1 MKFFKDLAE
10 LRALAKKKEDGAGV
24 LNTRGL
30 IKVFKVFGR
39 HYKKHWKTLTVAYS
53 SLLVAIGMQ
62 VFTPW
67 PLKLILDNVI
77 LRAPLPD
84 AVAFLQPLLTDQPK
98 LLLLL
103 LALAIVVITVAE
115 AYFSFINK
123 FWISSCGD
131 RMTAD
136 IRERVFAHFNRLS
149 LSFHETASTGNM
161 VYTMTSDVG
170 ELKSILI
177 DFPQDFT
184 QRVVTFGAYAALM
197 LALDWRLGLIALS
210 TAPLI
215 YLLTKYF
222 SAGMKKFMKRAR
234 KRAGEIATIIAENV
248 AAMAI
253 VQAYGREDSER
264 ARLIRSNQ
272 DDTTAQLQA
281 LRMHQ
286 TYSRLTDFLI
296 VLSTAGVLYWGGK
309 YAFNGDISPGTL
321 VVFVAY
327 MRDVMGSFEK
337 FSGLFLSLAKSQIAV
352 DRLLELA
359 ESEMVMQDEPDAVAT
374 PAFQG
379 RIEFKNVSFA
389 YKPGHEVLKNL
400 NFTVAPGDT
409 VALVGHSGAGKST
422 LISLLMRFYDPQQG
436 EILVDGENI
445 RRFTL
450 KSLRQQMTVLLQ
462 DAKLFR
468 QTVRENIAFGKA
480 GATDEEVVTAAKL
493 AEAHDFIAQ
502 MPEGYDALM
511 HEGGE
516 NLSGGQRQRINIA
529 RAVIRNTPI
538 VILDE
543 PTTGLDARAEAKI
556 NTAIH
561 RLTRGRTTFI
571 IAHKFAT
578 ILNADTIVVLEE
590 GQLAHQGTHEQL
602 LRQSPQYRELYEL
615 QFGWQQKLA
624 PAEIEAGGNNGHIE
638 PAAVAVNS

>member
-10 LRALAKKKEDGAGV
+10 LRALSKKKEDGAGS

-30 IKVFKVFGR
+30 VKVFKVFGR
-39 HYKKHWKTLTVAYS
+39 HYKKHWKTLTVAYL

-84 AVAFLQPLLTDQPK
+84 SVAFLNPLLTDHPK

-103 LALAIVVITVAE
+103 LALAIVAITVAE

-131 RMTAD
+131 RITAE

-149 LSFHETASTGNM
+149 LSFHETASSGNM

-184 QRVVTFGAYAALM
+184 QRVVTFGAYAVLM
-197 LALDWRLGLIALS
+197 LSLDWRLGLIALS

-234 KRAGEIATIIAENV
+234 KRAGEVATIIAENI
-248 AAMAI
+248 ATMAI

-264 ARLIRSNQ
+264 ARLVQSNA

-286 TYSRLTDFLI
+286 TYSRLTDFLV

-309 YAFNGDISPGTL
+309 YAFNGDITPGTL

-337 FSGLFLSLAKSQIAV
+337 FSGLFLGLAKSQISV
-352 DRLLELA
+352 DRLLELV
-359 ESEMVMQDEPDAVAT
+359 ESEMVMQDEPDAVAA
-374 PAFQG
+374 PALQG

-422 LISLLMRFYDPQQG
+422 LISLLLRFYDPQQG
-436 EILVDGENI
+436 EILIDGENI

-450 KSLRQQMTVLLQ
+450 KSLRQQITILLQ

-480 GATDEEVVTAAKL
+480 GATNEEVVAAAKL
-493 AEAHDFIAQ
+493 AEAHDFIEP
-502 MPEGYDALM
+502 MPEGYESMM

-538 VILDE
+538 IILDE

-571 IAHKFAT
+571 IAHKFST
-578 ILNADTIVVLEE
+578 ILNADKILLLED

-602 LRQSPQYRELYEL
+602 LRQSPQYRALYEL
-615 QFGWQQKLA
+615 QYGWQQKLA
-624 PAEIEAGGNNGHIE
+624 PGETTVGDNNGHIE

>member
-10 LRALAKKKEDGAGV
+10 MRALSKKKEDGAGS

-30 IKVFKVFGR
+30 VKVYKVFGR
-39 HYKKHWKTLTVAYS
+39 HYKKHWKTLTVAYL
-53 SLLVAIGMQ
+53 SLLAAIGMQ

-84 AVAFLQPLLTDQPK
+84 AVAFLQPLLNDQPQ

-103 LALAIVVITVAE
+103 LALAIVVITVSE

-184 QRVVTFGAYAALM
+184 QRVVTFGAYAVLM
-197 LALDWRLGLIALS
+197 MALDWRLGLIALS

-234 KRAGEIATIIAENV
+234 KRAGEVATIIAENV

-264 ARLIRSNQ
+264 ARLVKSNQ
-272 DDTTAQLQA
+272 DDTVAQLQA
-281 LRMHQ
+281 LRLHQ

-337 FSGLFLSLAKSQIAV
+337 FSGLFISLAKSQIAV

-359 ESEMVMQDEPDAVAT
+359 ESEMVMQDEPDAVAA
-374 PAFQG
+374 PALQG
-379 RIEFKNVSFA
+379 RLEFKNVSFA

-400 NFTVAPGDT
+400 NFTVAPGGT
-409 VALVGHSGAGKST
+409 VALVGQSGAGKST

-445 RRFTL
+445 RRFTR
-450 KSLRQQMTVLLQ
+450 KSLRQQMTILLQ

-480 GATDEEVVTAAKL
+480 GAVEEEVVAAAKL
-493 AEAHDFIAQ
+493 AEAHEFIMQ

-516 NLSGGQRQRINIA
+516 NLSGGQRQRLNIA

-543 PTTGLDARAEAKI
+543 PTTGLDARAEGKI
-556 NTAIH
+556 NTAIQ
-561 RLTRGRTTFI
+561 RLARGRTTFI
-571 IAHKFAT
+571 IAHKFST

-624 PAEIEAGGNNGHIE
+624 PGETAADGNNGHIE
-638 PAAVAVNS
+638 PANVAVNS